1 MVHPGFAERKASGLA
16 FLVVKKRRRHENINM
31 TSVRNAVLALI
42 MIGFA
47 GCVAT
52 TPALS
57 PQEVGTIDYGS
68 YPENFEQV
76 IKDHFAKTLSDAA
89 AAQYRFGKPF
99 QGFLQSGPLLGGKV
113 QDAGYVVEVW
123 LKAKDRSGAYLPE
136 KHLGVLLKNG
146 EVLMEL
152 AEGELAGVRR
162 PQ

>member
-1 MVHPGFAERKASGLA
+1 
-16 FLVVKKRRRHENINM
+16 M
-31 TSVRNAVLALI
+31 TTMRLTFLALVI
-42 MIGFA
+42 IWLS

-52 TPALS
+52 APSLS

-68 YPENFEQV
+68 YPENYEQV
-76 IKDHFAKTLSDAA
+76 IQDHFAKTLFEPA

-99 QGFLQSGPLLGGKV
+99 QGFLQAGPLLGGKV
-113 QDAGYVVEVW
+113 QDAGYVVDVW
-123 LKAKDRSGAYLPE
+123 LKAMDRSGAYMPE
-136 KHLGVLLKNG
+136 KHLGVLIKDG